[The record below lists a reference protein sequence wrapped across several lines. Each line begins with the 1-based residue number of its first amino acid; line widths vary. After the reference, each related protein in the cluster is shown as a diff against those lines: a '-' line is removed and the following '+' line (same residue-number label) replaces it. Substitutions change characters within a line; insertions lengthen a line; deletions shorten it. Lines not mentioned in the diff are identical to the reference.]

1 MTTQSV
7 QSPIPQSAQQHVL
20 HTRPLATPQTTPYKR
35 KPSVK
40 PAHTTNALE
49 EHNVHFPEPFPLECG
64 AVLPGITVR
73 YHSSYGLH
81 TGRKV
86 VWICH
91 ALTANSNPADW
102 WPTLVGAGKFFDPAK
117 DFIICANVLGSCYGS
132 TQPDGP
138 DFPVITIRDMVQAH
152 EKLRALLGIDRIH
165 LLIGGSSGGF
175 QSVEWAVSHPH
186 VCENLCLIACSA
198 QISPWATALNESQ
211 RMALLADPTFRS
223 PDSNGTAT
231 SDKTAT
237 GIQPDSHMKP
247 GTPNQGTSTIGQNNI
262 ETPTTTTPPGYNG
275 LAAARSIALLSYRS
289 YEGYCQTQAEKD
301 ENVLTAGRAGSYQQ
315 YQGKKLADRFCAYS
329 YYTLT
334 HSLDSHNVGRHR
346 GGVLCL
352 GIDSDLLFP
361 LSEITY
367 MAQHIPDAQT
377 GTLSS
382 DFGHDG
388 FLLEHEQ
395 ITSQLCKFLNS
406 EARP

>member
-1 MTTQSV
+1 MT
-7 QSPIPQSAQQHVL
+7 AQPLQTPLPRPEQRQFPAVEL
-20 HTRPLATPQTTPYKR
+20 LQEHT
-35 KPSVK
+35 
-40 PAHTTNALE
+40 
-49 EHNVHFPEPFPLECG
+49 VHFPEPFPLECG

-73 YHSSYGLH
+73 YHSSHGTH
-81 TGRKV
+81 TGRNV

-91 ALTANSNPADW
+91 ALTANSNPAEW
-102 WPTLVGAGKFFDPAK
+102 WPTLVGIDKFFDPTQ

-138 DFPVITIRDMVQAH
+138 DYPVISIRDMVQAH
-152 EKLRALLGIDRIH
+152 EKLRQHLGIDNIH

-175 QSVEWAVSHPH
+175 QSVEWAVNHPH
-186 VCENLCLIACSA
+186 VCNNLCLIACSA

-211 RMALLADPTFRS
+211 RMALHADPTFHNG
-223 PDSNGTAT
+223 NGTPAT
-231 SDKTAT
+231 DQTTAT
-237 GIQPDSHMKP
+237 AQPDQGGSTSRPGNEKP
-247 GTPNQGTSTIGQNNI
+247 
-262 ETPTTTTPPGYNG
+262 ETTTTPGYNG
-275 LAAARSIALLSYRS
+275 LAVARSIALLSYRS

-301 ENVLTAGRAGSYQQ
+301 DNVLTAGRAGSYQQ
-315 YQGKKLADRFCAYS
+315 YQGKKLAERFCAYS

-346 GGVLCL
+346 GGVPAALSRITARTLCL

-361 LSEITY
+361 LSEIEY
-367 MAQHIPDAQT
+367 MARHIPGAQM